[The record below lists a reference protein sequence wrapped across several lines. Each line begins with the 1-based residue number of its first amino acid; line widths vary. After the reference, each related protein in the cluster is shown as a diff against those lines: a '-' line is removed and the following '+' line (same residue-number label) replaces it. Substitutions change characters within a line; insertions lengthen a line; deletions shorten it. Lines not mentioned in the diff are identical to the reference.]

1 MTSLRH
7 AHCHVTQNKKLNGT
21 RKVYGLIQSLQ
32 CHLDPNVNLKN
43 FKHAFFVSTKTWK
56 IRRKNVPCWPLFWT
70 QLLWF
75 FDFPKTHAWFS
86 RKVHYLS
93 IYCKNRKLRFFLV
106 ENGTIFSSAPEVKL
120 FANWLVESV
129 IIDIAAL
136 SWLPR
141 CSRTLQKQN
150 FYDAANF
157 FFLLR
162 SYSFNNV
169 CCPVINVYRLLQ
181 M

>member
-1 MTSLRH
+1 MTSLGH

-21 RKVYGLIQSLQ
+21 RKVYGLIQSLL

-43 FKHAFFVSTKTWK
+43 FKHAFSVSTKTWK
-56 IRRKNVPCWPLFWT
+56 IRRKKCHADH
-70 QLLWF
+70 F
-75 FDFPKTHAWFS
+75 FEHNFYDFLIFLKRMLGFQE
-86 RKVHYLS
+86 KC
-93 IYCKNRKLRFFLV
+93 IIKKRKLCFFLV

-150 FYDAANF
+150 FSDAANF

-162 SYSFNNV
+162 SYSFDNV
-169 CCPVINVYRLLQ
+169 YCPVINVCRLLQ

>member
-1 MTSLRH
+1 MLGFQEKCIIYRFT
-7 AHCHVTQNKKLNGT
+7 AKNGS
-21 RKVYGLIQSLQ
+21 Y
-32 CHLDPNVNLKN
+32 
-43 FKHAFFVSTKTWK
+43 AFF
-56 IRRKNVPCWPLFWT
+56 I
-70 QLLWF
+70 
-75 FDFPKTHAWFS
+75 
-86 RKVHYLS
+86 
-93 IYCKNRKLRFFLV
+93 V

-150 FYDAANF
+150 FSDARNF

-162 SYSFNNV
+162 SHSFNNV
-169 CCPVINVYRLLQ
+169 YCPVINVCRLLK